1 MRAAPFTEGGR
12 RYVAVAHFDV
22 TERVEYRARLEESN
36 RQLEEFASALAHDL
50 REPLRMVT
58 NYLELLEHRYGD
70 DFDEEADEFVAF
82 AVDAAERMQA
92 MVEGLLTYSRIDG
105 QDTSFGPVDL
115 GDVVADVVRDLG
127 MRIDEADTEITVE
140 PLPTVRG
147 DASQLRQVFQNLLD
161 NAIEYSGDEPPRVA
175 IDAERAGDECVVSV
189 SDEGIGIDP
198 TDADRVFDIFQRLHT
213 NEEHEGTGI
222 GLALCERI
230 VDRHGG
236 DIWVDSD
243 PGDGT
248 TFSFTLAAGRQRD
261 D

>member
-58 NYLELLEHRYGD
+58 NYLELLRAQVRRRLRRG
-70 DFDEEADEFVAF
+70 EADEFVAF

-175 IDAERAGDECVVSV
+175 IDAERAGDEWVVSV

-213 NEEHEGTGI
+213 NEEHEGHRHRAR
-222 GLALCERI
+222 ALRAHRRPTRG
-230 VDRHGG
+230 RH
-236 DIWVDSD
+236 
-243 PGDGT
+243 
-248 TFSFTLAAGRQRD
+248 LGRLRPR
-261 D
+261 